1 MTDNRKPK
9 QLEGSFDP
17 PGEPA
22 PVVFR
27 TVKGKKTLHDWI
39 RTQFARDDQDGFVT
53 SIVLEHQI
61 AQNTY
66 EVHHTI
72 SIGQANADPVELGKL
87 FWDIAETYCQD
98 LSGNHYFRLLVF
110 WNNAPSWGAIHPF
123 VVGGQINPQLLAADC
138 INEKGLLQSGLHYA
152 HLTQDLY
159 LRNMDAMATRMN
171 EALMVMSSNNAK
183 LLDENQKAYEACK
196 TLLLDQ
202 ERNAH
207 GYEMEKLKYE
217 RDNKTR
223 QELLGMVMPAV
234 NALTGKEVF
243 QYSASDTKLLEML
256 VDLPEDKLQTVI
268 ETVSQDNPKLFALLM
283 SRFHALAGTK
293 QLPAKSEERALGSS
307 SPDGEFG
314 NQQSAIGQNEETE
327 PAAESREP
335 TTESQEPTAEVSKDE
350 LVDRF
355 LSLSEED
362 VLETIKND
370 PKLLEKFKKRMGK
383 KKAPTKGKPNVG

>member
-1 MTDNRKPK
+1 
-9 QLEGSFDP
+9 
-17 PGEPA
+17 
-22 PVVFR
+22 
-27 TVKGKKTLHDWI
+27 
-39 RTQFARDDQDGFVT
+39 
-53 SIVLEHQI
+53 
-61 AQNTY
+61 
-66 EVHHTI
+66 
-72 SIGQANADPVELGKL
+72 
-87 FWDIAETYCQD
+87 
-98 LSGNHYFRLLVF
+98 
-110 WNNAPSWGAIHPF
+110 
-123 VVGGQINPQLLAADC
+123 
-138 INEKGLLQSGLHYA
+138 
-152 HLTQDLY
+152 
-159 LRNMDAMATRMN
+159 
-171 EALMVMSSNNAK
+171 MSSNNAK

-293 QLPAKSEERALGSS
+293 QLPAKSEERALGAN

-314 NQQSAIGQNEETE
+314 PSDIGHQPEPEEASGIGHQPDP
-327 PAAESREP
+327 PADARSPKPDAR
-335 TTESQEPTAEVSKDE
+335 S
-350 LVDRF
+350 LVDQF

-370 PKLLEKFKKRMGK
+370 PALLEKFKKRMGK
-383 KKAPTKGKPNVG
+383 KKPAKGKPNVG